1 MLPPHTHTRTI
12 CHYGR
17 DLNADPSGW
26 ALADASVD
34 AVVCC
39 VRWASDAVLLRCNER
54 RRSALAHMNVGKG
67 SAAAAGGRGAGGRI
81 YTRRRVLRQVSGV
94 AAAAALCPKPPNRV
108 GTA

>member
-1 MLPPHTHTRTI
+1 M
-12 CHYGR
+12 
-17 DLNADPSGW
+17 
-26 ALADASVD
+26 D

-67 SAAAAGGRGAGGRI
+67 SAAAAAGGRGAGGRI
-81 YTRRRVLRQVSGV
+81 YARRRVLRQVSGV